1 MLTAEPP
8 PFGHGPRRTRS
19 VSDIAG
25 SMGTLSDLAS
35 PSQAMAAPAAES
47 QSPTMRLTP
56 TPPLPTPSPT
66 LASLLDFETAPSDE
80 LSHAVDYLSHPF
92 DLDDI
97 FPARKALDKYCA
109 VDGSGIVRVRLDNV
123 LWRAWGIRA
132 WDLGRADPRELNW
145 WVSIGFLRL
154 IWLLLTSSFSRSP
167 GTRTLT
173 PDSCTARFRNR
184 VRRASTR
191 RWLGLHLQI

>member
-1 MLTAEPP
+1 M
-8 PFGHGPRRTRS
+8 RS
-19 VSDIAG
+19 
-25 SMGTLSDLAS
+25 
-35 PSQAMAAPAAES
+35 
-47 QSPTMRLTP
+47 TP

-66 LASLLDFETAPSDE
+66 LASLLDNEVPAPSDE
-80 LSHAVDYLSHPF
+80 PFSRAVDYLSHPF

-145 WVSIGFLRL
+145 WVSTWFPYP
-154 IWLLLTSSFSRSP
+154 F
-167 GTRTLT
+167 
-173 PDSCTARFRNR
+173 FFF
-184 VRRASTR
+184 
-191 RWLGLHLQI
+191 